1 MQVTDTVVSFEVE
14 VVDGEGIPVPALE
27 VGARYLYPEAP
38 RTWSSE
44 YTDGEG
50 CARFCDSHIEAP
62 VEVCLFVGDDECG
75 SFALADGGRFLLE
88 M

>member
-1 MQVTDTVVSFEVE
+1 MSAEVSFEVE

-27 VGARYLYPEAP
+27 VGARYGYPEAP

-50 CARFCDSHIEAP
+50 CARFRDSHIECP
-62 VEVCLFVGDDECG
+62 IEVRLFVGDDECG
-75 SFALADGGRFLLE
+75 SFALADGAHIVLE

>member
-1 MQVTDTVVSFEVE
+1 ME

-27 VGARYLYPEAP
+27 VGARYGYPTAS

-50 CARFCDSHIEAP
+50 CARLRDSHIEP
-62 VEVCLFVGDDECG
+62 PNEVRLFVGDHECD
-75 SFALADGGRFLLE
+75 SFALVDGTHIVLE